1 MKKEVFS
8 IAININGQEVMFDAD
23 NNQVFCT
30 SIDIAKV
37 FGKRHDNILNL
48 IGDKL
53 KNKEIENFNLLNFKE
68 IKYNDNRGRLYP
80 CYKLTRDGFSFIVM
94 GLTGSKAD
102 KWKVA
107 FIKAFNQME
116 SMLRTYEEQQF
127 LKNTQKEVFNLKYES
142 HCKDIILKQIKREEE
157 DKKAKCVNVNCYR
170 VEEVFDGH
178 NVRTTLEW
186 SLDFDKDVKYELN
199 KPKITKGKMN
209 IEENNKRRIK

>member
-68 IKYNDNRGRLYP
+68 IKKHKSTNKKRKKTQK
-80 CYKLTRDGFSFIVM
+80 C
-94 GLTGSKAD
+94 
-102 KWKVA
+102 
-107 FIKAFNQME
+107 
-116 SMLRTYEEQQF
+116 
-127 LKNTQKEVFNLKYES
+127 KNTNKL
-142 HCKDIILKQIKREEE
+142 QIK
-157 DKKAKCVNVNCYR
+157 
-170 VEEVFDGH
+170 GG
-178 NVRTTLEW
+178 
-186 SLDFDKDVKYELN
+186 SL
-199 KPKITKGKMN
+199 
-209 IEENNKRRIK
+209 

>member
-80 CYKLTRDGFSFIVM
+80 CYKLTRDGFSFKI
-94 GLTGSKAD
+94 GRASCR
-102 KWKVA
+102 
-107 FIKAFNQME
+107 E
-116 SMLRTYEEQQF
+116 R
-127 LKNTQKEVFNLKYES
+127 VFPL
-142 HCKDIILKQIKREEE
+142 
-157 DKKAKCVNVNCYR
+157 V
-170 VEEVFDGH
+170 
-178 NVRTTLEW
+178 
-186 SLDFDKDVKYELN
+186 
-199 KPKITKGKMN
+199 
-209 IEENNKRRIK
+209 